1 MDDGH
6 FNRQRYLCP
15 APERAEEE
23 EDREKWRVGRGEW
36 EIFFGKQCRNLQK
49 VKSWKFGLCYSAS
62 LVSSL
67 IL

>member
-6 FNRQRYLCP
+6 FKRQRYLCP

-36 EIFFGKQCRNLQK
+36 EGQGRFFSENSAEICRR
-49 VKSWKFGLCYSAS
+49 
-62 LVSSL
+62 
-67 IL
+67 